1 MNHPVYL
8 VGMHSTSQILH
19 PFVSLGR
26 RPTWEAFASC
36 WSSYL
41 QLQITVIKS
50 ADKCTKGA
58 RKECN
63 ADQGDGGH
71 EQRSTA
77 LNQWSVS
84 QKWRR
89 ITFEERIKL
98 SNSLIRQN
106 ALKSNVLAGSHA
118 ISEKR
123 DTSRGLLQ
131 IFFSYPKFILKRPSV
146 HSRTIQVTTK
156 VLVHVLS
163 AEGWIHQIVA
173 ILLHAVFQYKN
184 GSNLKTNHFVF
195 IYAFKLYFK

>member
-41 QLQITVIKS
+41 QLQITIIKF
-50 ADKCTKGA
+50 ADKCTKRA

-84 QKWRR
+84 QEWRT

-98 SNSLIRQN
+98 SDSLIRQN
-106 ALKSNVLAGSHA
+106 ALKSNALAGSHA
-118 ISEKR
+118 ISEKG

-131 IFFSYPKFILKRPSV
+131 ILFSYPKFILKRPFV

-156 VLVHVLS
+156 VPVHIWVQRG
-163 AEGWIHQIVA
+163 E
-173 ILLHAVFQYKN
+173 FTK
-184 GSNLKTNHFVF
+184 
-195 IYAFKLYFK
+195 